1 MCCRNAAEKWA
12 RCIPLSEKHAI
23 CRELCRQSNAG
34 GREFCRRSDP
44 PQAEKLASEL
54 LFIKK
59 NRGTDYSF
67 LVFKMFY
74 LRVRISQF
82 YGILLFPFF
91 CKIFYETICDGFR
104 QIKRF
109 LCIGVCTFL
118 CIFMTFEYMC
128 LCDFYY
134 VVGNMF

>member
-12 RCIPLSEKHAI
+12 RRIPLSGKHAI
-23 CRELCRQSNAG
+23 CREFCRQSNAG

-59 NRGTDYSF
+59 NRETDYSS

-74 LRVRISQF
+74 LCVRISQF
-82 YGILLFPFF
+82 YGILSFS
-91 CKIFYETICDGFR
+91 IFISILYETLYETICDGFR
-104 QIKRF
+104 QIKRLFRIGVTVPF
-109 LCIGVCTFL
+109 LCV
-118 CIFMTFEYMC
+118 
-128 LCDFYY
+128 
-134 VVGNMF
+134 